1 MVPASYYNGDR
12 ENNKSQEEKENFNF
26 KETMIKKHSVVFEI
40 KLKIHMILGNRQSS
54 CRGACVFFS
63 ITILS

>member
-26 KETMIKKHSVVFEI
+26 EETKIKKHSVVFEI
-40 KLKIHMILGNRQSS
+40 KLKKHMILGNRQSG
-54 CRGACVFFS
+54 CQGVCVFFS
-63 ITILS
+63 IFISS